1 MFESLADI
9 HIEQCV
15 IALYLGLELYGLGLE
30 PYGVGIGLE
39 SCGLG
44 LGLYLDSVVMVLAS
58 NPLVLTTTLTLT

>member
-44 LGLYLDSVVMVLAS
+44 LGLYLDSVVMAS